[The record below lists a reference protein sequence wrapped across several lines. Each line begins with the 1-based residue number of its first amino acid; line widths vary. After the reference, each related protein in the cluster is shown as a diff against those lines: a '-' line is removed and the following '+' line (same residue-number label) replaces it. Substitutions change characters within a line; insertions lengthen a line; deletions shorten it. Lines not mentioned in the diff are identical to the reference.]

1 MRRRPP
7 RSTRTDPRFPYTTL
21 VRSYQEYACRTTRSA
36 RSLRAGS
43 SRAGAAR
50 AAREPES
57 VTDTEAQPLAWSE
70 LLGRRFR
77 LATVT
82 LGLSIILHAVNFFV
96 FATLA
101 PSVVA
106 DLGGLERLHW
116 ATTLYV
122 VASLVSSAAAG
133 QIRARPGAR
142 RGLNWAV
149 LARPEGSRG
158 GQ

>member
-1 MRRRPP
+1 MRISDWSSDVCSSDLLPLLDG
-7 RSTRTDPRFPYTTL
+7 RTL
-21 VRSYQEYACRTTRSA
+21 YQEYACRTTRSA

-82 LGLSIILHAVNFFV
+82 LGLSIILPAVNLFV
-96 FATLA
+96 FATRA
-101 PSVVA
+101 PQVVA
-106 DLGGLERLHW
+106 GLGGTALLH
-116 ATTLYV
+116 
-122 VASLVSSAAAG
+122 
-133 QIRARPGAR
+133 
-142 RGLNWAV
+142 RGN
-149 LARPEGSRG
+149 
-158 GQ
+158 